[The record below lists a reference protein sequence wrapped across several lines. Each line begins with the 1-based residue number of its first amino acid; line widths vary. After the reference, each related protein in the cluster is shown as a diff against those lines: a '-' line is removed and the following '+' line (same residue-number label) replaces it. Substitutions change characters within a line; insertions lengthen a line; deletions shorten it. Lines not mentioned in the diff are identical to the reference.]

1 MRINADTLKPLSE
14 AEEQKRLVDE
24 LCTEETYYFIARTYS
39 ELCAQ
44 FGYVN
49 YRLLPW
55 QNHNSPAYKKR
66 ITEIKKLIEITVELG
81 VPFLVYM
88 RAQFEQQLPFLK
100 RYGLKYVPLRH
111 MTSERGRVSY
121 QHYKWKIDAKYVLRQ
136 DKAQYFNAAQLDVR
150 RSLEESMK
158 TFAERLPLL
167 PALTDVEV
175 IAELD
180 ALARLGRVSN
190 IYVFTSRFGGAT
202 PFLAAMTK
210 AVSKKLLDKS
220 TLETIKRTKDELLPL
235 FSATV
240 REYL

>member
-1 MRINADTLKPLSE
+1 MRINSDILTPLSE

-24 LCTEETYYFIARTYS
+24 LCTEETYYFIARVYG

-44 FGYVN
+44 YGYPN
-49 YRLLPW
+49 YRLIPW
-55 QNHNSPAYKKR
+55 SNHTSPAYKKR
-66 ITEIKKLIEITVELG
+66 INEIRKLIEVTVELG

-100 RYGLKYVPLRH
+100 RYGLEYVPLRR
-111 MTSERGRVSY
+111 MTSERGRTSF
-121 QHYKWKIDAKYVLRQ
+121 QHWQRKIDAKYVLRQ
-136 DKAQYFNAAQLDVR
+136 DKAQYFNATQLNVR
-150 RSLEESMK
+150 RSLEESM
-158 TFAERLPLL
+158 TMLAERLPHLL
-167 PALTDVEV
+167 AITDVEV

-202 PFLAAMTK
+202 PFLAGLTR
-210 AVSKKLLDKS
+210 AVSKKLLDRN
-220 TLETIKRTKDELLPL
+220 TLETIRRTKDELLPL